1 MTFRTKSGRRRLRL
15 AVPVL
20 VLALLAGACTSSDD
34 DAGSSTPPST
44 ATSAGVGSGPV
55 GSGESG
61 TGVTASPQTGTG
73 QGSGSGNGSG
83 VTDRVVGVR
92 LSQGAAAPAEPT
104 DVVDGDALP
113 ADRIK
118 AIIDRLPT
126 WDPAENLTKPFAW
139 PTQTLRP
146 PAGGTEVDQPFPPKD
161 PGTEP
166 PKDPDATGP
175 LKVLRYQPEGAV
187 AIAPFASI
195 TFSQPMVP
203 IGTVGQV
210 QAGVTVPATISPA
223 VPGHWEWIGT
233 QTLRFVGDSDQV
245 DRLPMATDYTV
256 TVPAGTKSA
265 TGATLAEQ
273 VSFRFSTPAMSVKT
287 FSPKGSGLPLQ
298 PVFVAV
304 FDQQIDADAVL
315 ATTTLTAD
323 DADVAIRPATAAE
336 VEADEDATQAVSG
349 VPDGR
354 WLAFRP
360 EQPLTTDTP
369 VTVTFA
375 KGTPSA
381 EGPTTTPKPITF
393 SGRTYA
399 PLSFMAAKC
408 LDQDGKHCPPGTPIQ
423 LVFSNT
429 LDPKAFDVD
438 SITVTPALAGR
449 SVQVYEK
456 TVVISGDT
464 QPNTTYTVTVPA
476 DVTDVFGQALGSEQS
491 KTVEFGTGSP
501 RLDSFAFPLT
511 TLDPLAEGKSVSVHS
526 VGRTEF
532 RLRVFAVTA
541 DQWPEYQRFYRDKLY
556 GKPRETVAA
565 PDWPVLTDE
574 KVAVDGADGKSAD
587 TVIDLSDELA
597 APGVTGHVVVLVEP
611 TDKDAI
617 SENDWWQNQPTA
629 TWVQSTNLGIDAW
642 TDPGQVRIWAT
653 DLRTGQPLPGVSI
666 TPMGTGDPV
675 TTDADGG
682 AEFDLTAEG
691 VNGVIAERDGET
703 AVLPADMWMST
714 WQTQTVADD
723 LRWFVNDDRQ
733 TYRPGE
739 TASVKGWIRM
749 LDADARLQAV
759 GEGKTVQYTARDQMG
774 NDIGHGT
781 VDLGRLGGFDFAVK
795 IPAGAALG
803 ATMIEL
809 QLTGSGT
816 IENNY
821 YTHSF
826 TVADFRTPDFE
837 VTVQP
842 ADSDPHVADSP
853 FTLDADAGYY
863 AGGPLGAA
871 AVAWQVRTAPAT
883 YSPPGWDSFTFGIWT
898 PWWLD
903 TGHGY
908 YDPYGY
914 GYGYDMGYP
923 QEPEDAVVD
932 EFDGTTDAQ
941 GAHHLQVEVGDLGE
955 KYDGLPATVTAQA
968 TVTDVNRQ
976 ALAGTTDVLVHPA
989 DYYVGLSS
997 ETTFVR
1003 KGDPL
1008 TISAIVTDI
1017 DGKATAGRAV
1027 QVRAAQVTTTW
1038 VNGQP
1043 EETESESD
1051 IQACSVTSGTE
1062 AVSCTFKPASGG
1074 SYRITAT
1081 VTDDAGRHSRSQ
1093 LTRWVSGATASEVRY
1108 VEQESVT
1115 LVPDKAAYAPGDT
1128 ATVLVQSPITT
1139 GTGRLTIGR
1148 VGITS
1153 TRTFEITDG
1162 SAVLEIPVAE
1172 RRHPDDQRVGRSGGH
1187 DAAHRPRRRTAGR
1200 RGTAAGIRRRA
1211 TRPCGL
1217 DRQSRAG
1224 CRRRPAR
1231 RDGGT
1236 GRQHDSRRDRT
1247 RRGREALGQQRIRV
1261 GRGRRGGTRP
1271 WWLRPGRPA
1280 GHLLRRHLQPG
1291 PGDLR
1296 TQHHRAGPTAAGQ

>member
-1 MTFRTKSGRRRLRL
+1 M
-15 AVPVL
+15 
-20 VLALLAGACTSSDD
+20 
-34 DAGSSTPPST
+34 
-44 ATSAGVGSGPV
+44 
-55 GSGESG
+55 
-61 TGVTASPQTGTG
+61 
-73 QGSGSGNGSG
+73 
-83 VTDRVVGVR
+83 
-92 LSQGAAAPAEPT
+92 
-104 DVVDGDALP
+104 
-113 ADRIK
+113 
-118 AIIDRLPT
+118 
-126 WDPAENLTKPFAW
+126 
-139 PTQTLRP
+139 
-146 PAGGTEVDQPFPPKD
+146 
-161 PGTEP
+161 
-166 PKDPDATGP
+166 
-175 LKVLRYQPEGAV
+175 
-187 AIAPFASI
+187 
-195 TFSQPMVP
+195 
-203 IGTVGQV
+203 
-210 QAGVTVPATISPA
+210 
-223 VPGHWEWIGT
+223 
-233 QTLRFVGDSDQV
+233 
-245 DRLPMATDYTV
+245 
-256 TVPAGTKSA
+256 
-265 TGATLAEQ
+265 
-273 VSFRFSTPAMSVKT
+273 
-287 FSPKGSGLPLQ
+287 
-298 PVFVAV
+298 
-304 FDQQIDADAVL
+304 
-315 ATTTLTAD
+315 
-323 DADVAIRPATAAE
+323 
-336 VEADEDATQAVSG
+336 
-349 VPDGR
+349 
-354 WLAFRP
+354 
-360 EQPLTTDTP
+360 
-369 VTVTFA
+369 
-375 KGTPSA
+375 
-381 EGPTTTPKPITF
+381 
-393 SGRTYA
+393 
-399 PLSFMAAKC
+399 
-408 LDQDGKHCPPGTPIQ
+408 
-423 LVFSNT
+423 
-429 LDPKAFDVD
+429 
-438 SITVTPALAGR
+438 
-449 SVQVYEK
+449 
-456 TVVISGDT
+456 
-464 QPNTTYTVTVPA
+464 
-476 DVTDVFGQALGSEQS
+476 
-491 KTVEFGTGSP
+491 
-501 RLDSFAFPLT
+501 
-511 TLDPLAEGKSVSVHS
+511 HS

-653 DLRTGQPLPGVSI
+653 DLRTGKPLPGVSI

-714 WQTQTVADD
+714 WQKQTVADD

-803 ATMIEL
+803 ATMIEF

-908 YDPYGY
+908 YNPYGY

-1008 TISAIVTDI
+1008 TVSAIVTDI

-1128 ATVLVQSPITT
+1128 ATVLVQSPIAT

-1162 SAVLEIPVAE
+1162 SAVLEIPVAGSDIPTINVSVE
-1172 RRHPDDQRVGRSGGH
+1172 VVGTTPRTGPDGEPQDDAAPRPAFAAGQLALAVSTASRELDVDVVPRDATVEPGGSTTVDVTVRDADGKPLANSEFELIVVDEAVLALGGYDPVDPLDIFYADIYSRVQATYGRS
-1187 DAAHRPRRRTAGR
+1187 T
-1200 RGTAAGIRRRA
+1200 I
-1211 TRPCGL
+1211 
-1217 DRQSRAG
+1217 
-1224 CRRRPAR
+1224 
-1231 RDGGT
+1231 
-1236 GRQHDSRRDRT
+1236 
-1247 RRGREALGQQRIRV
+1247 ALGQQPQ
-1261 GRGRRGGTRP
+1261 GSDAGG
-1271 WWLRPGRPA
+1271 PA
-1280 GHLLRRHLQPG
+1280 
-1291 PGDLR
+1291 
-1296 TQHHRAGPTAAGQ
+1296 TSAAASAAEAGGQAAPAAPTASYENADGDQSLAGGASPRSTEAPLGTPITERTDFDPLAVFEPSVTTDANGKAAVEVDLPDNLTRYRVLAVAVDDVDRFGTGESIITAALPLTVRPTAPRFLNFGDTFELPVVVQNHD